1 MKTIAQTLLA
11 ALLLA
16 APTLATTANATT
28 LNRADEPTTASH
40 VVTTTTAFR
49 VAVYAGAKPMVIKVF
64 VEKTTANSMMIRVVN
79 ERGIALE
86 EQTIGRRQGSFQ
98 YRFDLSE
105 LADGNYSVEVTSGSD
120 KSSYPITLTTPTTD
134 RTLTVR

>member
-16 APTLATTANATT
+16 APALSSTAKAN
-28 LNRADEPTTASH
+28 NRADEPTTTNN
-40 VVTTTTAFR
+40 VVTTTNTFR
-49 VAVYAGAKPMVIKVF
+49 VAVYGAAKPMTIKV
-64 VEKTTANSMMIRVVN
+64 VVDKQMPQSMTIRVVDQ
-79 ERGIALE
+79 RGTTLE
-86 EQTIGRRQGSFQ
+86 EQTIGRRQGTFQ

-105 LADGNYSVEVTSGSD
+105 LADGNYSVEVISGTD

-134 RTLTVR
+134 RTITVQ

>member
-16 APTLATTANATT
+16 APALSSTANATT
-28 LNRADEPTTASH
+28 RADEPTTTNN
-40 VVTTTTAFR
+40 VVATTNTFR
-49 VAVYAGAKPMVIKVF
+49 VAVYSAAKPMTINVV
-64 VEKTTANSMMIRVVN
+64 VEKQTSKPMTIRLVGQGHEMLN
-79 ERGIALE
+79 EQA
-86 EQTIGRRQGSFQ
+86 IGRQQGNFQ

-105 LADGNYSVEVTSGSD
+105 LADGNYSIEVTSGTD

-134 RTLTVR
+134 RTITVR